1 MHGKLQVISATG
13 GLLCLSSTLNQGS
26 PVKLMF
32 RAETSLV
39 FATAELLIPISRTL
53 QPFLFV
59 EIDENDRRR
68 LNVAIQSFV
77 NKTRLEQQLMVRD
90 RVW

>member
-1 MHGKLQVISATG
+1 
-13 GLLCLSSTLNQGS
+13 
-26 PVKLMF
+26 MF

-53 QPFLFV
+53 QPFRFV

-77 NKTRLEQQLMVRD
+77 NKTRLEQQLIVRD